1 MVNVPTLP
9 FAKFPCHIAFPN
21 GIEFAVFGAI
31 QLEFEL
37 VGMLLV
43 LSHFLKIGGGKI
55 TTPFDLAFYVS
66 VIPGRLSIARQ
77 SLPNSYK
84 IIPFANSFN
93 DCKSLFCVFIGSCCH
108 RVVFIELLFHSIFFV
123 FCMC

>member
-43 LSHFLKIGGGKI
+43 LSHFLKIGGVKLPPPLTLRFTYRSYQVGCQSQDRAY
-55 TTPFDLAFYVS
+55 P
-66 VIPGRLSIARQ
+66 IPIKLSHLLIRSTIA
-77 SLPNSYK
+77 K
-84 IIPFANSFN
+84 ASFVY
-93 DCKSLFCVFIGSCCH
+93 SSG
-108 RVVFIELLFHSIFFV
+108 VVAIV
-123 FCMC
+123 